1 MLIVSAVFAITAAYG
16 ATIVLQPAPGFVA
29 PALAYAIGTSITGMF
44 VLGAARNGTLRPW
57 LVAVFV
63 TVFLMVTGTF
73 WWVLALPADE
83 GAGGALLLG
92 LPRRTAMVLC
102 GVGAV
107 PMLLLPLAYALAF
120 DRDVLSEEEMQ
131 QLRTSAASGVQDN
144 RVAS

>member
-1 MLIVSAVFAITAAYG
+1 MLIVSAVLAIAAAYG
-16 ATIVLQPAPGFVA
+16 AMIVLQPAPGFVA
-29 PALAYAIGTSITGMF
+29 PALAYAIGTSIAGMF
-44 VLGAARNGTLRPW
+44 VLGAARNSTLRPW
-57 LVAVFV
+57 LAAVFV
-63 TVFLMVTGTF
+63 MVLLTVTGTL

-120 DRDVLSEEEMQ
+120 DRDVLSEEEMR
-131 QLRTSAASGVQDN
+131 QLRNSAASGFREN
-144 RVAS
+144 RDVS